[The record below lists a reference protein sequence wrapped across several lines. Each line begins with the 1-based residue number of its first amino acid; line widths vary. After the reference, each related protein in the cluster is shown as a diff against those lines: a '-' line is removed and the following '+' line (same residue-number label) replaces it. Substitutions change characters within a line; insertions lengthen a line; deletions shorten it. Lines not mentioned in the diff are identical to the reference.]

1 MSAVRSFGGGRGG
14 WPLAVSAMAMLALGG
29 CATFGG
35 NVRGSFSCNAPDG
48 ICAPTSQ
55 IDDRALAMITGEAPA
70 AATPAGPYSAPPAA
84 PGVMRTAATPLDR
97 SQDKVLRIVF
107 PAYVDDRGRLHE
119 ASAIRAVVETGQ
131 WRQAV
136 AAAAAPVEGPLT
148 AVPSAA
154 GASLA
159 EAVDRAD
166 PPLAANADSEMPSPE
181 AVAAARAKLDP
192 VAAIKADVASRVA
205 TRPSRQRSRGSSAPT
220 RAAAPSARPV
230 ARPPAGPEAQQ
241 LTAREASPP
250 TARPVVR
257 ASNFPAAVTE
267 ER

>member
-1 MSAVRSFGGGRGG
+1 MSAARSIGGGRGG
-14 WPLAVSAMAMLALGG
+14 WPVAVATTALLALGG

-70 AATPAGPYSAPPAA
+70 AASPAGPYSAPAAA

-136 AAAAAPVEGPLT
+136 AAAAPVAGPL
-148 AVPSAA
+148 AVVPGSA

-166 PPLAANADSEMPSPE
+166 PPFAANADPDMPSPE
-181 AVAAARAKLDP
+181 AVAAARAKVDP
-192 VAAIKADVASRVA
+192 IAAIRADVAARVA
-205 TRPSRQRSRGSSAPT
+205 TRPARQRSSVIAAQT
-220 RAAAPSARPV
+220 RAATS
-230 ARPPAGPEAQQ
+230 PAGPAAQPTAGAGTQQ
-241 LTAREASPP
+241 LTARDASPAA
-250 TARPVVR
+250 TRPVVR

>member
-1 MSAVRSFGGGRGG
+1 MSADGTFGRGRGG
-14 WPLAVSAMAMLALGG
+14 WPIAATATALLALGG

-70 AATPAGPYSAPPAA
+70 AATPAGPYSAPAVA

-136 AAAAAPVEGPLT
+136 AAASPVAGPLA
-148 AVPSAA
+148 AVPVPA

-166 PPLAANADSEMPSPE
+166 PPLAVNADPDMPSPE

-192 VAAIKADVASRVA
+192 IAAIKAEVATRVA
-205 TRPSRQRSRGSSAPT
+205 TRPARQRSRVSSTPT
-220 RAAAPSARPV
+220 RAV
-230 ARPPAGPEAQQ
+230 TPPAGPVAQPTAGAGTQQ
-241 LTAREASPP
+241 LTAREASPAA
-250 TARPVVR
+250 ARPVVR

>member
-1 MSAVRSFGGGRGG
+1 MSAAGLVGKGRGG
-14 WPLAVSAMAMLALGG
+14 WPIAASATALLALGG
-29 CATFGG
+29 CATLGG

-70 AATPAGPYSAPPAA
+70 AASPAGPYSAPATA

-107 PAYVDDRGRLHE
+107 PAYVDDHGRLHE

-136 AAAAAPVEGPLT
+136 AAAAPVAGPLA
-148 AVPSAA
+148 AVPGPA
-154 GASLA
+154 GGSLA

-166 PPLAANADSEMPSPE
+166 PPLAANADPDMPSAE
-181 AVAAARAKLDP
+181 AVAAARAKVDP
-192 VAAIKADVASRVA
+192 IAAIRADVAARVA
-205 TRPSRQRSRGSSAPT
+205 ARPARQRSRVASVPT
-220 RAAAPSARPV
+220 RAGT
-230 ARPPAGPEAQQ
+230 PPAGPVPQPTAGAGAQQ
-241 LTAREASPP
+241 LTAREASPAA
-250 TARPVVR
+250 ARPVVR